1 MQISLLGSDA
11 GAVVPTTISSHC
23 CAIPFTLN
31 GNIHYSCTDNG
42 AGVGCFYGDRQW
54 KQCRQ
59 PAGRFS
65 KEKTCSK
72 FRIETVAETSSYTF
86 YFYEKLQT
94 LLTRATG

>member
-42 AGVGCFYGDRQW
+42 AGVGCYYGDRQW

-65 KEKTCSK
+65 KKN
-72 FRIETVAETSSYTF
+72 V
-86 YFYEKLQT
+86 Q
-94 LLTRATG
+94 

>member
-1 MQISLLGSDA
+1 MQISLLCSDA

-42 AGVGCFYGDRQW
+42 AGVGCYYGDRQW

-65 KEKTCSK
+65 KKKRAVNFVSK
-72 FRIETVAETSSYTF
+72 RLQRPHRIRFISMKNYRH
-86 YFYEKLQT
+86 Y
-94 LLTRATG
+94 